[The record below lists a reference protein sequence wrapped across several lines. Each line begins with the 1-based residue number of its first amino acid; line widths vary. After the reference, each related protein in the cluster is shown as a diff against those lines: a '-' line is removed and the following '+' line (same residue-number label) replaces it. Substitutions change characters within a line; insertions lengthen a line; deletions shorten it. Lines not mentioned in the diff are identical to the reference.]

1 MKKNIPAIAIVCV
14 LLLGVCVLLY
24 PVVSAMLAK
33 QAQTAVISKYRST
46 VKSMTGSE
54 IAKMKADAQKYNESL
69 YGAVLADPFS
79 GGKNL
84 GSGYGKLLNVGE
96 VIGYLEI
103 PKISVYLPIYHGT
116 SEEILQ
122 KGVGHLENT
131 SLPIG
136 GQNTHA
142 VLSGHR
148 GLPSA
153 TMLTDLDQLAKGDKF
168 YIHVLN
174 DVLTYEVDQIKVVE
188 PQNTSDLT
196 IRPGKDYVTLVT
208 CTPYGINTQR
218 LLVRGERT
226 AYVAAKTEQAAASA
240 APETTKKTPPAPD
253 VLLPGALLLFAV
265 AAWLFRRRRKKKG

>member
-1 MKKNIPAIAIVCV
+1 MKKNIPAIAIGCI

-33 QAQTAVISKYRST
+33 QAQTAVISKYCTT

-84 GSGYGKLLNVGE
+84 GSAYGKLLNVGE

-116 SEEILQ
+116 TEEILQ
-122 KGVGHLENT
+122 KGIGHLENT

-136 GQNTHA
+136 GKNTHA

-153 TMLTDLDQLAKGDKF
+153 TLLTDLDQLGKGDKF
-168 YIHVLN
+168 YIHVL
-174 DVLTYEVDQIKVVE
+174 DEVLAYEVDQVKVVE

-196 IRPGKDYVTLVT
+196 IRQGKDYVTLVT

-226 AYVAAKTEQAAASA
+226 AYVAAKTEQAAAPA
-240 APETTKKTPPAPD
+240 ASETPKKTLPAPD
-253 VLLPGALLLFAV
+253 ILLPAALLLFAV

>member
-1 MKKNIPAIAIVCV
+1 MKKNIPAIAIGCV

-33 QAQTAVISKYRST
+33 RAQSAAISKYCSM
-46 VKSMTGSE
+46 VKSMPSSE

-69 YGAVLADPFS
+69 CGTVLADPFS
-79 GGKNL
+79 GGRNL
-84 GSGYGKLLNVGE
+84 GSGCGKLLNVGE

-103 PKISVYLPIYHGT
+103 PKIKVYLPIYHGT
-116 SEEILQ
+116 TEEILQ
-122 KGVGHLENT
+122 KGIGHLENT

-136 GQNTHA
+136 GKNTHA

-153 TMLTDLDQLAKGDKF
+153 TLLTDLDQLAKGDKF
-168 YIHVLN
+168 YIHVL
-174 DVLTYEVDQIKVVE
+174 DEVLAYGVDQVKVVE

-196 IRPGKDYVTLVT
+196 IRQGKDYVTLVT

-226 AYVAAKTEQAAASA
+226 AYAAAKTEQAAAPA
-240 APETTKKTPPAPD
+240 APETPKKTLPAPD
-253 VLLPGALLLFAV
+253 VLLPAALLLFAV
-265 AAWLFRRRRKKKG
+265 AAWLLLRRRKKKG